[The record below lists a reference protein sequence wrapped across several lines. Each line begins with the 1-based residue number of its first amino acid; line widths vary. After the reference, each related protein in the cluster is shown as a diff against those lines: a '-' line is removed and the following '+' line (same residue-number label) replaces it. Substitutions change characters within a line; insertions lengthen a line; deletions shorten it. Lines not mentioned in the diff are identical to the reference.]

1 MPYWP
6 SSFLSVQHA
15 VLHVDRVARWS
26 RFVYEQFEGVEEKK
40 FRAYVN
46 FNTARHAFEAGRFD
60 MNIPG
65 KGWRQPQRKL
75 QKAATTSKAPIERFG
90 TMKSRSIY
98 RRTL

>member
-1 MPYWP
+1 
-6 SSFLSVQHA
+6 
-15 VLHVDRVARWS
+15 
-26 RFVYEQFEGVEEKK
+26 VYEHFEGVEEKK

-60 MNIPG
+60 MDVPG
-65 KGWRQPQRKL
+65 KGWRRPQLKTP
-75 QKAATTSKAPIERFG
+75 KAATASKAPIERFG